1 MRYMIHA
8 CPPRMWYVENLLLPS
23 MLEQGISRD
32 DITVWNDAKGL
43 GNLESFV
50 QSMKLCG
57 ALTSSVGSADSK
69 LGMSHASRA
78 SECFPRGEAD
88 DRGVWHLQDDVILSA
103 SFAERTKEL
112 AETREEPVI
121 CGFGC
126 NFGDGVIDYKG
137 RTPVKFLWYS
147 FPCVFISNA
156 LAGEFA
162 AWFENVAR
170 TGELYRD
177 NLQSG
182 KMDDWFFRMFLLDRH
197 KDEHVFHVT
206 PALADHVDYLIGG
219 TQVNPRRLRKYNVAE
234 YWEEPEL
241 VDRLKAKINVY
252 KRTGRWE

>member
-57 ALTSSVGSADSK
+57 AL
-69 LGMSHASRA
+69 
-78 SECFPRGEAD
+78 P

-162 AWFENVAR
+162 AWFETVAR

-252 KRTGRWE
+252 KRTGKWE